1 MKCKRIIS
9 KLEIKG
15 PNLVKGVNL
24 EGMRVLGKPDEFS
37 KLYYRENIDELY
49 YQDTVASLYG
59 RNSLYNLIEKVSKD
73 IFIPLCVGGGV
84 KNLKD
89 IYNLL
94 KVGADK
100 ISINKQALKKP
111 NFVYEASQ
119 KFGKANICISIEAI
133 KSENEYYCF
142 FDNGRNF
149 SNIKVLDWIKNI
161 NQIGA
166 GEICLTF
173 VDSDGTGKGFDLD
186 FINKIEKITNIPI
199 VIHGGA
205 GNKKQVLELFK
216 KTKCDGVSISSLF
229 HYNYMLQFNNDSD
242 IKYSDEGN
250 VDFLMSKTKSK
261 KIESIKINNLK
272 KFLTKQKINCRI

>member
-24 EGMRVLGKPDEFS
+24 EGMRVLGKPEEFS
-37 KLYYRENIDELY
+37 KLYYKENIDELY

-59 RNSLYNLIEKVSKD
+59 RNSLYDLIEKISKE
-73 IFIPLCVGGGV
+73 IFIPLCVGGGI

-89 IYNLL
+89 IYKLL

-111 NFVYEASQ
+111 NFIYEASK

-133 KSENEYYCF
+133 KTKNDYYCF

-149 SNIKVLDWIKNI
+149 SNIKVIDWIKKI
-161 NQIGA
+161 NLIGA
-166 GEICLTF
+166 GEISILLLITMVQEKVLTYCL
-173 VDSDGTGKGFDLD
+173 
-186 FINKIEKITNIPI
+186 
-199 VIHGGA
+199 
-205 GNKKQVLELFK
+205 
-216 KTKCDGVSISSLF
+216 
-229 HYNYMLQFNNDSD
+229 
-242 IKYSDEGN
+242 
-250 VDFLMSKTKSK
+250 
-261 KIESIKINNLK
+261 
-272 KFLTKQKINCRI
+272 

>member
-24 EGMRVLGKPDEFS
+24 EGMRVLGKPEQFS
-37 KLYYRENIDELY
+37 KLYYEENIDELY

-59 RNSLYNLIEKVSKD
+59 RNSLYDLIEKISKE

-94 KVGADK
+94 KIGADK
-100 ISINKQALKKP
+100 ISINKQALKNP
-111 NFVYEASQ
+111 SFIHEASK

-133 KSENEYYCF
+133 KKNNDYYCF

-149 SNIKVLDWIKNI
+149 SNIKVNDWVKKI

-186 FINKIEKITNIPI
+186 FIKKIEGITNIPI
-199 VIHGGA
+199 VVHGGA
-205 GNKKQVLELFK
+205 GNIKQIVNLFK
-216 KTKCDGVSISSLF
+216 ETKCDGISISSLF
-229 HYNYMLQFNNDSD
+229 HYHYIFEFKNESSN
-242 IKYSDEGN
+242 KYLDEGN
-250 VDFLMSKTKSK
+250 IDFLMKKSSLK
-261 KIESIKINNLK
+261 HIESTKINTLK
-272 KFLTKQKINCRI
+272 KFLIKKKINCRI

>member
-24 EGMRVLGKPDEFS
+24 EGMRVLGKPEQFS
-37 KLYYRENIDELY
+37 KLYYEENIDELY

-59 RNSLYNLIEKVSKD
+59 RNSLYDLIEKISKE

-84 KNLKD
+84 KNLRD

-100 ISINKQALKKP
+100 ISINKQALIKP
-111 NFVYEASQ
+111 SFIYEASK

-133 KSENEYYCF
+133 KKDNDYYCF

-149 SNIKVLDWIKNI
+149 SNIKVIDWIKKI

-173 VDSDGTGKGFDLD
+173 VDNDGTGKGFDLV
-186 FINKIEKITNIPI
+186 FIKTIEAVTNIPI

-205 GNKKQVLELFK
+205 GNINQILNLFK
-216 KTKCDGVSISSLF
+216 ETECDGVSISSLF
-229 HYNYMLQFNNDSD
+229 HYHYIFE
-242 IKYSDEGN
+242 IKNESSNKYLEEGN
-250 VDFLMSKTKSK
+250 IDFLMNKSK
-261 KIESIKINNLK
+261 LKNIKSTKINKLK
-272 KFLTKQKINCRI
+272 KFLFKKKINCRI